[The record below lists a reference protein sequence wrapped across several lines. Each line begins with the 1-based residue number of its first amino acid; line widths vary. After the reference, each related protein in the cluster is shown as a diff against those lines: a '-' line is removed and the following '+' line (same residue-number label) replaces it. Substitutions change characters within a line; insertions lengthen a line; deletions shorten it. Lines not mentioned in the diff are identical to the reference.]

1 MILHKLDFKNDMSF
15 DIEILL
21 DTYSLKYVKI
31 VEERVCHPEEYNN
44 RKTTWKVIRT
54 NSSVVI
60 KYLPFFVSYSFTH
73 IDFE

>member
-1 MILHKLDFKNDMSF
+1 MSF

-31 VEERVCHPEEYNN
+31 VEERVYHPEEYNN

-54 NSSVVI
+54 NFSVVI

-73 IDFE
+73 IDFD